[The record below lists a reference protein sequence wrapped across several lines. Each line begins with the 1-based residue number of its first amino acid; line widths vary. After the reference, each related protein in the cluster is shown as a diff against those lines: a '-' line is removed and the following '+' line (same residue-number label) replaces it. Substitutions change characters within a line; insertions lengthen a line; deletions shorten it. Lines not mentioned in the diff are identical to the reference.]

1 MPTWIQTITLL
12 DPMRYFMVVLRGVFL
27 EASNLASLA
36 HQLWPMGLI
45 GIINMT
51 LAAWLFRRRVY

>member
-1 MPTWIQTITLL
+1 
-12 DPMRYFMVVLRGVFL
+12 MRYFMVVLRGVFL
-27 EASNLASLA
+27 EARNLASLA
-36 HQLWPMGLI
+36 HQLWPIGLI